1 MKLTINKL
9 IANDIIN
16 YAMDKTY
23 GFNYSITLSEYL
35 EDYEEDS
42 QKYILDNIDDII
54 NDILEN
60 ENVADLV
67 VEEKENDKEFDMVF
81 FWENLMTETEKII
94 CDNAKELHIN
104 LELDDIKE
112 ISGDILDSDTFKQD
126 MIDRIKKYDKENEL

>member
-23 GFNYSITLSEYL
+23 GFNYSVTLSEYL

-42 QKYILDNIDDII
+42 KKYILDNIDDII
-54 NDILEN
+54 ADIEAN
-60 ENVADLV
+60 ENVADIV
-67 VEEKENDKEFDMVF
+67 VEEKENDKELDMVF

-94 CDNAKELHIN
+94 CDKSKELHID
-104 LELDDIKE
+104 LELDEIRE
-112 ISGDILDSDTFKQD
+112 ISGDILDSDEFNQD
-126 MIDRIKKYDKENEL
+126 IINRIDKLDKEIEI

>member
-42 QKYILDNIDDII
+42 QKYIKNNIDDII
-54 NDILEN
+54 NDIEAN
-60 ENVADLV
+60 ENIADLV
-67 VEEKENDKEFDMVF
+67 VEEKENDKELDMVF

-94 CDNAKELHIN
+94 CDKAKELHIN
-104 LELDDIKE
+104 LELDDIRE
-112 ISGDILDSDTFKQD
+112 ISGDLLDSDTFKQN
-126 MIDRIKKYDKENEL
+126 MIDHINKYDKENEL